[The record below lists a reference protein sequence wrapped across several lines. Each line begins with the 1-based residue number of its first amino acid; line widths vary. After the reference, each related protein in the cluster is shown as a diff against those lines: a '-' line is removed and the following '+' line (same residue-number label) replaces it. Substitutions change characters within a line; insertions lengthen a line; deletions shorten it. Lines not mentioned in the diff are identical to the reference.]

1 MNKIKLP
8 PQVKLVIGIAITGTA
23 IFIGYK
29 IYKLIFDKQ
38 GREDKEREKE
48 AEKNIQEQIIKE
60 GKKVNASYNKA
71 QYIAYADSIFNELN
85 GCGAG
90 RQDVVER
97 ALMAMKHDLDV
108 LNLIQA
114 YGNRQ
119 RTCLKVNTGE
129 KDNLLTSLN
138 DEWTALQASS
148 RKKVNNDWAN
158 KKIKYKI

>member
-1 MNKIKLP
+1 MKKIQLP
-8 PQVKLVIGIAITGTA
+8 PQAKLVIGIAITGTA

-48 AEKNIQEQIIKE
+48 VEKNIKEQIIKE
-60 GKKVNASYNKA
+60 SKKVNPSYTKA
-71 QYIAYADSIFNELN
+71 QYITYADSIFNELN

-90 RQDVVER
+90 RHDVVER

-114 YGNRQ
+114 YGSRQ

-138 DEWTALQASS
+138 DEWTALQDSS

-158 KKIKYKI
+158 KKIKYKV